1 LTLLD
6 EREVTLDEDFLVI
19 ADARGPLALAGVM
32 GGHAARVTD
41 TTRDV
46 FLEAAHFSPPAIN
59 GRARRLGL
67 HTDAAHRFE
76 RGVDAGLPS
85 AAMERATAL
94 LVELAG
100 GSAGPITEAVS
111 EEHLPQRRP
120 VRLRRERLARVL
132 GLEVP
137 PHEVARILIGLGME
151 LAADAEG
158 WFATPPGARFDVSV
172 EEDLIEEVAR
182 IHGYENIEAR
192 PPQGELPLPVLRED
206 RVDIA
211 ALREQLVAR
220 DYNEAITYAFVAGDL
235 LETWGLADGRVA
247 LANPLSADLAVMR
260 TSLLP
265 GLVAALE
272 SNRNRQQSRVRLF
285 EVGRSYRQMGG
296 GPVETLR
303 IAGVVCGP
311 VTSEQWGEPRRDV
324 DFFDIKGDVEAL
336 VALTGAGAREFEFEA
351 GGPAWLHAGRGATLR
366 RGDRIAGYVGALSPR
381 LQHRLDLADD
391 VYVFDLEVDIL
402 AARSVPAAH
411 PVSRFPSLRRDIA
424 MLLPQEVTWAR
435 VEACVRSAVGAC
447 LAQLVLFDRYAGPN
461 LETGT
466 KSLAMGLILQDRSRT
481 LTDQDA
487 DRCVALAV
495 AALESE
501 CKGKLRG

>member
-1 LTLLD
+1 
-6 EREVTLDEDFLVI
+6 
-19 ADARGPLALAGVM
+19 
-32 GGHAARVTD
+32 
-41 TTRDV
+41 
-46 FLEAAHFSPPAIN
+46 
-59 GRARRLGL
+59 
-67 HTDAAHRFE
+67 
-76 RGVDAGLPS
+76 
-85 AAMERATAL
+85 
-94 LVELAG
+94 
-100 GSAGPITEAVS
+100 
-111 EEHLPQRRP
+111 
-120 VRLRRERLARVL
+120 
-132 GLEVP
+132 
-137 PHEVARILIGLGME
+137 
-151 LAADAEG
+151 
-158 WFATPPGARFDVSV
+158 
-172 EEDLIEEVAR
+172 
-182 IHGYENIEAR
+182 
-192 PPQGELPLPVLRED
+192 
-206 RVDIA
+206 
-211 ALREQLVAR
+211 
-220 DYNEAITYAFVAGDL
+220 
-235 LETWGLADGRVA
+235 
-247 LANPLSADLAVMR
+247 
-260 TSLLP
+260 
-265 GLVAALE
+265 
-272 SNRNRQQSRVRLF
+272 
-285 EVGRSYRQMGG
+285 MGG

-311 VTSEQWGEPRRDV
+311 VTAEQWGEPRRDV

-336 VALTGAGAREFEFEA
+336 VALTGLDAREFEFEA
-351 GGPAWLHAGRGATLR
+351 GGPIWLHAGRGATLR

-495 AALESE
+495 AALERE
-501 CKGKLRG
+501 CKGRLRG